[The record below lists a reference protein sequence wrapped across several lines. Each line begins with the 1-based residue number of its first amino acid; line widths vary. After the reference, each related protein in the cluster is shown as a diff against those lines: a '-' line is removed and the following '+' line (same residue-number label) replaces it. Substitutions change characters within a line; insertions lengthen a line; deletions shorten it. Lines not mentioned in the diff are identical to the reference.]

1 METIQSFSAIVS
13 GSVAMHGFE
22 VGGRLMFALN
32 TAVWLQEKT
41 NGGLMSTGH
50 YTRTQIYH
58 ESDSAQIYTRVWG
71 SVRCVVCEVCKLW
84 TTNSCNLTKYQV
96 LIHFCLFLFFLR
108 NFSHWAVKKQCIFHI
123 TNSLWLFMCIYA
135 AVILIWITFIFELH
149 FVKMWMHHIKAQ
161 VYREIGIAEL
171 IGLQKLHPI
180 KQFTTCADVQLATPS
195 LMAFKCAP
203 SGLTERNPGRDL
215 WPCLP
220 FTSTAAL
227 LHILPPRTDTR
238 CGQIHATVCD
248 FYCDLWHSLSHR
260 CQWR

>member
-1 METIQSFSAIVS
+1 
-13 GSVAMHGFE
+13 
-22 VGGRLMFALN
+22 
-32 TAVWLQEKT
+32 
-41 NGGLMSTGH
+41 
-50 YTRTQIYH
+50 
-58 ESDSAQIYTRVWG
+58 
-71 SVRCVVCEVCKLW
+71 
-84 TTNSCNLTKYQV
+84 
-96 LIHFCLFLFFLR
+96 
-108 NFSHWAVKKQCIFHI
+108 
-123 TNSLWLFMCIYA
+123 MCIYA
-135 AVILIWITFIFELH
+135 AVILILITFIFELY
-149 FVKMWMHHIKAQ
+149 FVKMWMHDIKAQ

-260 CQWR
+260 CQWRFTETNRSYLINVCWDGCDGLQCLSTAFFSCPPNLTFY